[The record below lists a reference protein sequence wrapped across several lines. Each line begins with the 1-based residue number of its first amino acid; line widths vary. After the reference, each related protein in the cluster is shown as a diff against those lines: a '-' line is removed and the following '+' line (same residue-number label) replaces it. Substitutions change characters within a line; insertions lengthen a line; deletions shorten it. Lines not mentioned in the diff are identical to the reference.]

1 MELKV
6 MTWNI
11 QGAAVLSWNKSY
23 EIKKELVDKIFD
35 QKADVAV
42 LTELVI
48 SKGWDYFQERLE
60 DNDYIWFMK
69 NRTGKNG
76 ILIFIKK
83 HLVDKKKL
91 VHNLYQGNA
100 ILSNTDDCNIL
111 RVTLPVFQNKTLTL
125 MGVRMETGTTEAS
138 KVSLKAQYDAERKA
152 LDQVLFPKIEPP
164 NDMYI
169 VCGDF
174 NNARCLGD
182 LTKRFNLEDYQ
193 GYAQSG
199 YNLNIIKDAFDGI
212 GFTMADIGDTNR
224 GIPSW
229 RGYIPNDHIF
239 VRGFENI
246 KQCERESADSLSD
259 HDIIWA
265 KLEY

>member
-60 DNDYIWFMK
+60 DNDYIWFMT

-91 VHNLYQGNA
+91 VHSLYQGNT

-164 NDMYI
+164 NDMYM
-169 VCGDF
+169 
-174 NNARCLGD
+174 
-182 LTKRFNLEDYQ
+182 K
-193 GYAQSG
+193 
-199 YNLNIIKDAFDGI
+199 
-212 GFTMADIGDTNR
+212 
-224 GIPSW
+224 
-229 RGYIPNDHIF
+229 
-239 VRGFENI
+239 
-246 KQCERESADSLSD
+246 
-259 HDIIWA
+259 
-265 KLEY
+265 

>member
-1 MELKV
+1 M
-6 MTWNI
+6 
-11 QGAAVLSWNKSY
+11 
-23 EIKKELVDKIFD
+23 
-35 QKADVAV
+35 
-42 LTELVI
+42 
-48 SKGWDYFQERLE
+48 
-60 DNDYIWFMK
+60 
-69 NRTGKNG
+69 
-76 ILIFIKK
+76 
-83 HLVDKKKL
+83 
-91 VHNLYQGNA
+91 
-100 ILSNTDDCNIL
+100 
-111 RVTLPVFQNKTLTL
+111 
-125 MGVRMETGTTEAS
+125 
-138 KVSLKAQYDAERKA
+138 
-152 LDQVLFPKIEPP
+152 
-164 NDMYI
+164 
-169 VCGDF
+169 
-174 NNARCLGD
+174 GD

>member
-60 DNDYIWFMK
+60 DNDYIWFMT

-91 VHNLYQGNA
+91 VHSLYQGNT
-100 ILSNTDDCNIL
+100 ILSNISIDSS
-111 RVTLPVFQNKTLTL
+111 
-125 MGVRMETGTTEAS
+125 G
-138 KVSLKAQYDAERKA
+138 
-152 LDQVLFPKIEPP
+152 
-164 NDMYI
+164 
-169 VCGDF
+169 
-174 NNARCLGD
+174 
-182 LTKRFNLEDYQ
+182 NL
-193 GYAQSG
+193 
-199 YNLNIIKDAFDGI
+199 
-212 GFTMADIGDTNR
+212 
-224 GIPSW
+224 
-229 RGYIPNDHIF
+229 
-239 VRGFENI
+239 
-246 KQCERESADSLSD
+246 
-259 HDIIWA
+259 
-265 KLEY
+265 

>member
-23 EIKKELVDKIFD
+23 EIKKELV
-35 QKADVAV
+35 
-42 LTELVI
+42 
-48 SKGWDYFQERLE
+48 LE
-60 DNDYIWFMK
+60 DNDYIWFMT

-91 VHNLYQGNA
+91 VHSLYQGNT

-229 RGYIPNDHIF
+229 RGYIPIF